1 MCLASFLSA
10 AAAIQPKQLHSRVQ
24 PSSTIGKIIQFPLM
38 RILIAAAFI
47 TPASLLHNVLVD
59 HVFSG
64 VPQPLFSYLLDIEGV
79 VNFALFLLSYRIYTR
94 LVERRPA
101 VEISGR
107 GSAGET
113 SFGFAIGGGLIAVM
127 TLLLILLGYYHL
139 QGSGSPTVLIHAI
152 RLFGMGAFIQE
163 LVFRVIMFKNFEEWL
178 GSWPAM
184 VLIALIFGAL
194 HFGNPNATFLSSL
207 MLAIQDILLTAA
219 FMLTRRLWLVW
230 GLHFGWNF
238 LQDGVF
244 GMANSGQ
251 TALPSW
257 LTSSVSGPDWL
268 TGGAFGVEAS
278 YISTILCV
286 TVAVFILRAVIRQGK
301 VLPAIWRR

>member
-1 MCLASFLSA
+1 LDTEAV
-10 AAAIQPKQLHSRVQ
+10 AAIQPNQLHTAVL
-24 PSSTIGKIIQFPLM
+24 PSSRIGKVIQFPLM
-38 RILIAAAFI
+38 RVLIAVVFI
-47 TPASLLHNVLVD
+47 TPAAMLHNVLVD
-59 HVFSG
+59 YVFSG
-64 VPQPLFSYLLDIEGV
+64 IEEPLFSYLLDVEGII
-79 VNFALFLLSYRIYTR
+79 NFALFLLSYRLYTR
-94 LVERRPA
+94 WIERRPA

-107 GSAGET
+107 GSVGET
-113 SFGFAIGGGLIAVM
+113 SFGFAIGGGLIAVI
-127 TLLLILLGYYHL
+127 TLMLILLGYYHL
-139 QGSGSPTVLIHAI
+139 QGSGSPTILIHAI
-152 RLFGMGAFIQE
+152 RLFGIGAFIQE

-194 HFGNPNATFLSSL
+194 HFGNPNATLFSSL

-238 LQDGVF
+238 LQDGIF

-257 LTSSVSGPDWL
+257 LTSSVSGPKWL

-278 YISTILCV
+278 YVSTILCV
-286 TVAVFILRAVIRQGK
+286 IVALFILRAVVRQGK
-301 VLPAIWRR
+301 VLPAIWKR